1 MNTIGLSW
9 SFAWKEI
16 QIIVRDRG
24 ALAILFLLPLIIGSL
39 FGGANLAS
47 AKSQT
52 EAIISLKIGLVNQ
65 DGGAFSQVIGK
76 ALQDINILKV
86 TSYATVAEAE
96 NLVARGKLAAAVFIP
111 ADFSQLIDAHMPTQ
125 VEVVV
130 DPAQP
135 ESASI
140 VAGIMN
146 QVAGEVIIWGEVQFG
161 VREVLRTSGLLE
173 GATQPELRAI
183 EAQSLGAIMTRLNE
197 MRQNPIISVSS
208 EDLQNAKVEGNWA
221 ILFLAN
227 LIPGITV
234 LFIFFGVG
242 ATAASLL
249 NERESGTLRRVI
261 ASPVPRG
268 ALIAGKMLA
277 YMLLACMQVVVLFSV
292 AHFGF
297 GMPLGNSPL
306 GLVLITVAVAFV
318 ATALGML
325 VATFARSADQAGT
338 IGSVLALVIGG
349 VGGSMPMGSASPV
362 FRLGG
367 LQGIL
372 AHLAPHGYAVEAY
385 YRVMAEKASLANVL
399 PLVGVLAAMGI
410 VLFVVASLRL
420 KFEA

>member
-1 MNTIGLSW
+1 MNAIALTL
-9 SFAWKEI
+9 SFAWKEL
-16 QIIVRDRG
+16 QIIFKDRG
-24 ALAILFLLPLIIGSL
+24 SLAVLFLLPLIIGSL

-47 AKSQT
+47 AKNQT
-52 EAIISLKIGLVNQ
+52 EAIVSLKIGLVNQ
-65 DGGAFSQVIGK
+65 DGDAFSQVIDK
-76 ALQDINILKV
+76 ALQDIDILKV
-86 TSYATVAEAE
+86 TSYSTQAEAE
-96 NLVARGKLAAAVFIP
+96 NLVAKGKLAAAIFIP
-111 ADFSQLIDAHMPTQ
+111 ADFSQMIDAHTPTK

-135 ESASI
+135 ESTSI

-161 VREVLRTSGLLE
+161 VREVLRTSGLLDS
-173 GATQPELRAI
+173 ATNQERRAI

-197 MRQNPIISVSS
+197 MRKNPIVSVAS

-227 LIPGITV
+227 LIPGVTV

-242 ATAASLL
+242 AASASLL
-249 NERESGTLRRVI
+249 NERESGTLRRVL

-277 YMLLACMQVVVLFSV
+277 YMLLACLQVVVLFSV

-306 GLVLITVAVAFV
+306 GLVAITVAVAFV

-325 VATFARSADQAGT
+325 VATLAKSADQAGT

-349 VGGSMPMGSASPV
+349 IGGSMPMGSAAPM
-362 FRLGG
+362 FRAQG
-367 LQGIL
+367 LQGTL
-372 AHLAPHGYAVEAY
+372 AHIAPHGYAVEAY
-385 YRVMAEKASLANVL
+385 YRVMAEKASLVNVL
-399 PLVGVLAAMGI
+399 PLVGVLVAMGV
-410 VLFVVASLRL
+410 VLFVIATLRF

>member
-1 MNTIGLSW
+1 
-9 SFAWKEI
+9 
-16 QIIVRDRG
+16 
-24 ALAILFLLPLIIGSL
+24 
-39 FGGANLAS
+39 
-47 AKSQT
+47 
-52 EAIISLKIGLVNQ
+52 
-65 DGGAFSQVIGK
+65 
-76 ALQDINILKV
+76 
-86 TSYATVAEAE
+86 VAEAE

-242 ATAASLL
+242 ATASSLL

-385 YRVMAEKASLANVL
+385 YRVMAEKAGLANVL